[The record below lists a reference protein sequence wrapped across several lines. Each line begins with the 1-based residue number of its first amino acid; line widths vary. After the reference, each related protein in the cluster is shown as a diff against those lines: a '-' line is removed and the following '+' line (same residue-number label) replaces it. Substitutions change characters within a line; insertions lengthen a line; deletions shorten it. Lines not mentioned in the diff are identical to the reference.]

1 MGLNMLAAVEIV
13 APAIGRTALA
23 TIKGKKKKEGDP
35 TKEASYRETL
45 KLMRRMLLFTALN
58 TVEDLQYATT
68 GWLPHPPSVIVKDVV
83 IPSNFYDDSARYI
96 QENLGPANLNRVGK
110 TWWQWRRPGSEV
122 KAEWVEMKTDYLKR
136 KRSNN
141 PIQKVMFYIHGGAYY
156 LGAIGHLGQI
166 QRHARKLKGRV
177 FAPRYRLAPQFPFP
191 CAIQDILSAYLYL
204 LTIQHHSNIV
214 IAGDSAGGGLCVALL
229 LILRDQG
236 IPLPA
241 GASLISPWV
250 DLTCSFPSIT
260 IPSDLDYL
268 PAHGFHAKPS
278 LSWPPPSSEEL
289 KALRWPVH
297 VGDDPDYEV
306 VVDGENLVINH
317 QIQMYAPN
325 SQLQIPLVSGVC
337 AASLGGL
344 CPLQV
349 LVGGGEIFRDE
360 QIYLAHK
367 AADPARYAPCDEI
380 LAKNGNT
387 KEDVTAWPP
396 TSVLLQVFEDC
407 PHAAPTLSHT
417 HGAKY
422 QYRSIAHF
430 AAWAFENAQKPSL
443 NVTSDTSVHETGDY
457 FNVGESG
464 PIGQIG
470 DSLPLFN
477 NHMIRQLVKFDGK
490 IYPLE
495 PASKLRAC
503 NVPATDIGFPKE
515 AAYKSWL
522 QFRKKSDKR
531 YASELKKV
539 YKERERRTAVGYRTF
554 PDGEVPPP
562 SALAGRI
569 MMNEQVK
576 KEKPRGRIGKSII
589 GIFNKADDR
598 SIRGD
603 VGRKSAKESM

>member
-1 MGLNMLAAVEIV
+1 MGLNTLVAVEIV
-13 APAIGRTALA
+13 APAMGRTALA
-23 TIKGKKKKEGDP
+23 MIKRKKKKGEDP
-35 TKEASYRETL
+35 TKEVSYRETL
-45 KLMRRMLLFTALN
+45 NLMRKMLLFTALN
-58 TVEDLQYATT
+58 TVEDLQHATT
-68 GWLPHPPSVIVKDVV
+68 GWLPHPLSVIVKDVT

-96 QENLGPANLNRVGK
+96 QANLGPANLSRVGK

-122 KAEWVEMKTDYLKR
+122 KAEWVEMKIDYLRR
-136 KRSNN
+136 KRSND
-141 PIQKVMFYIHGGAYY
+141 PGKKVMFYIHGGAYY
-156 LGAIGHLGQI
+156 LGAIGHLGQV
-166 QRHARKLKGRV
+166 QRHARK
-177 FAPRYRLAPQFPFP
+177 
-191 CAIQDILSAYLYL
+191 
-204 LTIQHHSNIV
+204 HHSNIV

-268 PAHGFHAKPS
+268 PAYGFHAKPS

-289 KALRWPVH
+289 KALRWPIH
-297 VGDDPDYEV
+297 PANDPDYEM
-306 VVDGENLVINH
+306 VVDGENLVINR

-325 SQLQIPLVSGVC
+325 SHLQIPLVSGIC

-349 LVGGGEIFRDE
+349 IVGGGEIFRDE

-367 AADPARYAPCDEI
+367 AAAPARYAPCDEI
-380 LAKNGNT
+380 LVKNGNT

-396 TSVLLQVFEDC
+396 TNVLLQVFENC
-407 PHAAPTLSHT
+407 PHAAPTLAHT

-422 QYRSIAHF
+422 QYRSVANF
-430 AAWAFENAQKPSL
+430 ATWAFENAQKPYL
-443 NVTSDTSVHETGDY
+443 HASDASVHEIDDS
-457 FNVGESG
+457 FNAGESG

-470 DSLPLFN
+470 DALPLFN
-477 NHMIRQLVKFDGK
+477 NHMIRQLVKFDGR
-490 IYPLE
+490 ILPLE

-503 NVPATDIGFPKE
+503 NVSATDIGFLKE
-515 AAYKSWL
+515 DAYKGWL
-522 QFRKKSDKR
+522 QFRKKSDER
-531 YASELKKV
+531 YASEIIKV
-539 YKERERRTAVGYRTF
+539 YKERERQAAVGYRTF

-569 MMNEQVK
+569 MKNEEVEM
-576 KEKPRGRIGKSII
+576 EKPRGRIGKGII
-589 GIFNKADDR
+589 RVFNKADDR
-598 SIRGD
+598 SIRG
-603 VGRKSAKESM
+603 RKSANDSM